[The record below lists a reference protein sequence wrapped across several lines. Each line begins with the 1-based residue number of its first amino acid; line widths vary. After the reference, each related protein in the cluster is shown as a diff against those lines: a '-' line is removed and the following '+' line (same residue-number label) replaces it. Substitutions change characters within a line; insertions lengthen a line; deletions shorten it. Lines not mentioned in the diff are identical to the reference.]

1 MVTQGFFGRW
11 TEYRQL
17 SCELHSYSD
26 VELAELGMVRS
37 ECAQTAFDAAFRG
50 ALRDLR
56 QWLRNWRKH
65 RQTCNELMRLSDREL
80 QDVGIYRMDIF
91 GAHARHGRHTPQ
103 EPATLRLDRVPI
115 IH

>member
-1 MVTQGFFGRW
+1 MATRGFFRRW
-11 TEYRQL
+11 AEYGLL
-17 SCELHSYSD
+17 SYELTSYSA
-26 VELAELGMVRS
+26 VELAELGVVRS
-37 ECAQTAFDAAFRG
+37 ACAQTAFDAAFRG
-50 ALRDLR
+50 ALGDLR